1 MLCFHPAAH
10 RFRLKNISENQPWSF
25 DPLISLNLLYTC
37 LTPRSLLL
45 PLHRTIVYLS
55 IVYTVGQ
62 VIMAISAIHDIT
74 DANKDGTPDNMTLH
88 M

>member
-1 MLCFHPAAH
+1 M
-10 RFRLKNISENQPWSF
+10 NT
-25 DPLISLNLLYTC
+25 LL
-37 LTPRSLLL
+37 SSLL

-62 VIMAISAIHDIT
+62 VILAVSAIHDIT
-74 DANKDGTPDNMTLH
+74 DKNKDGTPDDITLH